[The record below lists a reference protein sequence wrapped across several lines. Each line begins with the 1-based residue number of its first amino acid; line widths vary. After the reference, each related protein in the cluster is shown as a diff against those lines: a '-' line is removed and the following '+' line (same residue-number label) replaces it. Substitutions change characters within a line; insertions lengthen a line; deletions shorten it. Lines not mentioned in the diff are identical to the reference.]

1 MKPFKKKFVAAVCDR
16 CDCRQGLSPVGAHRA
31 PLQLGRL
38 LLLPVLA
45 LFAPVKLFACAT
57 CYGASDSPMADGM
70 NWGIFTLLGIVVP
83 VLVSFLAFF
92 IYLIRKSEALAK
104 AAEKISPDA

>member
-1 MKPFKKKFVAAVCDR
+1 
-16 CDCRQGLSPVGAHRA
+16 
-31 PLQLGRL
+31 
-38 LLLPVLA
+38 
-45 LFAPVKLFACAT
+45 
-57 CYGASDSPMADGM
+57 MADGM

-83 VLVSFLAFF
+83 VLVSFLCFF